1 MLPGSQEA
9 RTRAEKELTVFK
21 FIKEFFK
28 GILDDD
34 PLTPPTAKRKDKE
47 EPKTNPFDL
56 EAFKMDDV
64 KVYALSTCIH
74 CRNAKKYLDECGVK
88 YNCVHVD
95 ELTGDDR
102 KEVVQ
107 ELKGHN
113 PAVSFPTIVIKDTV
127 VVGYHKDKIDKAIG
141 KEDK

>member
-1 MLPGSQEA
+1 M
-9 RTRAEKELTVFK
+9 FK

-28 GILDDD
+28 GILDED
-34 PLTPPTAKRKDKE
+34 PITPPIPVTETKN
-47 EPKTNPFDL
+47 EPFNMETFHMN
-56 EAFKMDDV
+56 DDV

-95 ELTGDDR
+95 ELKGDER
-102 KEVVQ
+102 KQIVQ

-127 VVGYHKDKIDKAIG
+127 VVGFHKDKINDALEG
-141 KEDK
+141 K